1 MSLKQISEL
10 QLEMLGVVIER
21 NNEGNPITIEEFY
34 NRFNNHIDYD
44 EEYTGIYHDY
54 IIPNFNMPNGITQQ
68 LLPTSIADELYN
80 REFER
85 YRKFEQKEI
94 LEDYKESLELTK
106 LGHEVIL
113 IRNQLSD
120 YEATKK
126 QASKAI
132 KIAAISV
139 IATLIDMLF
148 F

>member
-94 LEDYKESLELTK
+94 LEDYKESLE
-106 LGHEVIL
+106 
-113 IRNQLSD
+113 
-120 YEATKK
+120 ATKK

-132 KIAAISV
+132 KIAWQSALIAAISV